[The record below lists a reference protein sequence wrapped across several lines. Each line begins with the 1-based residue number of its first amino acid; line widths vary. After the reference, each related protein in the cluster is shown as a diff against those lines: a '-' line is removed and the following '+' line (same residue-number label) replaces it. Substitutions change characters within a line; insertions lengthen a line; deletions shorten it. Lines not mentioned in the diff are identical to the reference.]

1 MGLLASPLRV
11 LAALTQGRGSRMRTS
26 CWSLLTL
33 IFLCASMAH
42 AARTDPVAAFPAA
55 APVLAEVRGQDET
68 DTLARQFATLE
79 LLRDALNT
87 LAMPP
92 RSNQLP
98 PTALAKYREY
108 GLASQRLWEALPPHY
123 DATCKQGMANLNFL
137 TGCDKTVL
145 VQTISRYR
153 GSPEFARGLLGRHLP
168 PGDVNRF
175 LATAPTLDR
184 VAPTRT
190 TALDRAAAG
199 LSKPF
204 RTAGLSEPF
213 RIAGALALL
222 SLVWLLP
229 AALAYLWISNDR
241 AETRTKRF
249 SAWGS
254 DGVYYN
260 GKVEEPTG
268 NINKGDPDFARFV
281 ALAWTLAFLPGI
293 FCLLLIVQ
301 GDIHIA
307 VKVAVCAALLFGVWK
322 LVPALTEAD
331 GGMFGLLRRAWYGL
345 LGIATLHLL
354 AWMVY
359 LAMVW
364 LG

>member
-55 APVLAEVRGQDET
+55 APVLAEVRGLDET

-108 GLASQRLWEALPPHY
+108 SLASQRLWEALPPHY

-175 LATAPTLDR
+175 LATATTLDR

-190 TALDRAAAG
+190 TALDRAA
-199 LSKPF
+199 
-204 RTAGLSEPF
+204 AGLSEPF

-229 AALAYLWISNDR
+229 AALAYLLIASDR

-268 NINKGDPDFARFV
+268 NINKGDPEFARFV
-281 ALAWTLAFLPGI
+281 ALAWTLAFLPGL
-293 FCLLLIVQ
+293 FCLLLLFQ
-301 GDIHIA
+301 AHIHI
-307 VKVAVCAALLFGVWK
+307 VVRVAVCAVLLFGVWK
-322 LVPALTEAD
+322 LVPALAEAD
-331 GGMFGLLRRAWYGL
+331 GGVFGLLRRAWYVVIGL
-345 LGIATLHLL
+345 ATLHLL